1 MDIYEYWIGR
11 NVNYRDCW
19 EAYDSGEGYKM
30 KFESMT
36 SHVIEIEFENPTIDL
51 PLFNQEAIYKTLKG
65 YYHDLKRHCLSDSE
79 YGSAGPLFLY
89 EINRGSG
96 IWTFLGEL
104 PYILLYGTTLTR
116 EKIIGQRLDN
126 MEKKLRIMKEYFG
139 NGVRPELYDS
149 FMEAKTPRE
158 IESAVERLFQERI
171 RDIRVSEQPFKGNI
185 EEVRQTL
192 ISLNEKLDES
202 DLS

>member
-11 NVNYRDCW
+11 NVNYRDYW
-19 EAYDSGEGYKM
+19 EAYDAGQGYKM

-36 SHVIEIEFENPTIDL
+36 SHIIEIEFENPTIDL

-65 YYHDLKRHCLSDSE
+65 YYHDLKKYCLSESE

-126 MEKKLRIMKEYFG
+126 MEKKLKIMKEYFG
-139 NGVRPELYDS
+139 NGIRPELYDS
-149 FMEAKTPRE
+149 FMKAKSPRE

-171 RDIRVSEQPFKGNI
+171 KDIRISEQPFNGNI
-185 EEVRQTL
+185 EETRQTL

-202 DLS
+202 VE